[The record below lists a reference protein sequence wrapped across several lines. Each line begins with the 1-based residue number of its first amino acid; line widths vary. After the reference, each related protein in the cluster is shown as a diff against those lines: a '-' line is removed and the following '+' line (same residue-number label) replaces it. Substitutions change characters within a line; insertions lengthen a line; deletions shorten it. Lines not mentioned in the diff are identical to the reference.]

1 MLHWIGNFYCCRFVF
16 YVVAVQATDFDFELS
31 DNIYAKAT
39 VEDPP
44 YVCLWLGANVMVEY
58 SFEEAMDLLAANL
71 KNAEESLEVLKKD
84 IEYIKD
90 NVTVTE
96 VGIARVFNYDVK
108 RRRDK
113 ARTPE

>member
-1 MLHWIGNFYCCRFVF
+1 
-16 YVVAVQATDFDFELS
+16 
-31 DNIYAKAT
+31 
-39 VEDPP
+39 
-44 YVCLWLGANVMVEY
+44 MVEY

-71 KNAEESLEVLKKD
+71 KNAEESLDVLKKD